1 MEYPLVSVLIL
12 TWNRKDD
19 VLAAV
24 QSVYAQAYQSF
35 EIIVIDSASTDGTVE
50 ALRKAFPAIRLIILD
65 RNMGASAGRN
75 PGIVAAKGEIIFL
88 LDSDATLDHDTL
100 SNIVLKFRGVPEA
113 GVLSCKI
120 LYAGTQ
126 ELNPDAWI
134 FAEKKKADQDVE
146 FLSFSF
152 CECGVAIRKE
162 VFDRVGP
169 FWDLL
174 FFGRE
179 GEELSLRILD
189 AGYQI
194 VYFPKAVV
202 YHRAVIEKSVG
213 GWNREY
219 YNLRNSLSI
228 YCVRYPW
235 WMLVSI
241 APLKIVSSLIR
252 GCTQG
257 CLLQVFRALL
267 DTSRQLFTL
276 YKERRPIAYATARKY
291 LKLQRE
297 HGSLAWSLTSWLKHK
312 T

>member
-1 MEYPLVSVLIL
+1 MKDPVVSVLIL

-19 VLAAV
+19 VMAAV
-24 QSVYAQAYQSF
+24 QSVYAQAYQDF
-35 EIIVIDSASTDGTVE
+35 EIIVTDSASTDGTVE

-65 RNMGASAGRN
+65 HNMGASAGRN
-75 PGIVAAKGEIIFL
+75 PGIAAAKGEIIFF

-100 SNIVLKFRGVPEA
+100 SNIVLKFRGVPDV

-120 LYAGTQ
+120 LYTGTQ
-126 ELNPDAWI
+126 ELNPDAWV
-134 FAEKKKADQDVE
+134 FAENKKTDQDVE

-162 VFDRVGP
+162 VFDRVGL
-169 FWDLL
+169 FWDML

-194 VYFPKAVV
+194 FYFPKAVV
-202 YHRAVIEKSVG
+202 YHRAVLQKRVA
-213 GWNREY
+213 GWDREY
-219 YNLRNSLSI
+219 YNLRNSLYI

-241 APLKIVSSLIR
+241 APLKIGSSLIR
-252 GCTQG
+252 GVTQG
-257 CLLQVFRALL
+257 CLFQVFKALL
-267 DTSRQLFTL
+267 DTSRQLSTL
-276 YKERRPIAYATARKY
+276 YKQRRPIADGTARRY

-297 HGSLAWSLTSWLKHK
+297 HGSLAWNLASWFKHK